1 MKDTLLF
8 VAIGIVLYVI
18 IQHYRHYEGFDG
30 YGVTEVYESIDK
42 IQGKKNYD
50 RVEGYNLNENI
61 NYGIHVALKLTD
73 RLRKNILHVAC
84 KEKDK
89 DPSRSPEQRDT
100 LGRHFC

>member
-30 YGVTEVYESIDK
+30 YDVTEVYESIDK
-42 IQGKKNYD
+42 IHDTNYEG
-50 RVEGYNLNENI
+50 VEGYNLNEGI
-61 NYGIHVALKLTD
+61 NYGKHVAFKLTD
-73 RLRKNILHVAC
+73 HWRPNILHVAC